1 MPDSDKMPPQSCD
14 IIVKVPVKSAADR
27 RRIAS
32 DVLAL
37 LHRAGIAAEVV
48 LPDEAE
54 DAPADTPS

>member
-1 MPDSDKMPPQSCD
+1 MPDKMRPQSCE

-37 LHRAGIAAEVV
+37 LHRAGIPAEVV
-48 LPDEAE
+48 LPDEAD
-54 DAPADTPS
+54 DASGDTSS

>member
-1 MPDSDKMPPQSCD
+1 MPDKMLPQSCE

-48 LPDEAE
+48 LPDEAD
-54 DAPADTPS
+54 DASGDSSS